1 MVSVFLVGVQ
11 HIRRRWGQYK
21 LDTVYKMNFRVLTMT
36 LKVVLAFSGL
46 YLLSHATPWAAVCQA
61 SLFMNSPGKKTGVG
75 CHSLLQGI
83 FPTQGSNPDLLHFR
97 QILYHLSH
105 QGSPFRIRD
114 LIFTLQHSKIKC
126 NIQFSIVHQSC
137 FFLIFGMKLL
147 GIWSFWVLLLGFVK

>member
-1 MVSVFLVGVQ
+1 
-11 HIRRRWGQYK
+11 
-21 LDTVYKMNFRVLTMT
+21 MNFRVLTMT

-83 FPTQGSNPDLLHFR
+83 FPTQGSNPSLPR
-97 QILYHLSH
+97 CWQILYHLSH

-137 FFLIFGMKLL
+137 FFLIFRIRDLKNTPMNYGKLYIAFDL
-147 GIWSFWVLLLGFVK
+147 AVL